1 MTSHAN
7 APRVTAADLRDAST
21 RLLGTV
27 ILDVAGVVSGPAVYS
42 ARLAAFVSITDT
54 EQVLAEDDGT
64 VIDLLSGIPA
74 RDLITEHGT
83 PGRAAAA
90 VNAELRREW
99 SA

>member
-1 MTSHAN
+1 MSTAA
-7 APRVTAADLRDAST
+7 APRITAASLREAAT
-21 RLLGTV
+21 RLFGTV

-54 EQVLAEDDGT
+54 EDVLAEDDGT
-64 VIDLLSGIPA
+64 VIDLLSGRPA
-74 RDLITEHGT
+74 RELIAEHGT
-83 PGRAAAA
+83 PGAAAAA